1 MRLAMSFAVFLAL
14 PACDGPIKTPGS
26 TNENPVVRIVSPE
39 DGDVVNAQELITLR
53 AFAWDL
59 EDLAETLSV
68 RWSSDVDGEI
78 TTGTVE
84 EDDFTSVS
92 IGLLSVGT
100 HVITVTVQ
108 DSREGQ
114 GEDSI
119 NLVINGPPTAPIVS
133 ISPGAPATADD
144 LVVEFDVPSTDPE
157 DQPISFVFEW
167 RVDGAL
173 YGDVTDD
180 TVRSYLTY
188 VGQEWSVTV
197 TPTDGRVEG
206 EAGTASVVIMNS
218 APTAPEIAIT
228 PEELTGDMT
237 ALTCVVLVASVDEDG
252 DNITYTASWTLDG
265 IDFLDNTDGTI
276 VGDTV
281 DVSYVQAN
289 QEWICTMTPSDE
301 YEDGDSASVSLTVTY
316 PDLVV
321 DGTTETLTEGSYLY
335 DEVTLLN
342 DAILDISG
350 EVIIQATSFQVWVGS
365 TVNGEGSGGTRGV
378 QGTGG
383 GLGGGGGGT
392 SAGAGGGGHGGA
404 GGSGGWD
411 GSDTRGIGGSAYGDA
426 TTYEN
431 FMGSGGGST
440 AGSSA
445 GSGGGGGAGLMVV
458 AETITIDGVIDL
470 DGTDGGGPNTY
481 GGGGGAGG
489 GLLLHGDVISI
500 SGSIT
505 AIGGIGGSVTNDSGD
520 GGGGGG
526 GGRIKVFWGTSL
538 SGSCA
543 APSCWDIAGGVGAE
557 GGADEGGQDGGN
569 GSASMALAN
578 WP

>member
-1 MRLAMSFAVFLAL
+1 MSFAVFLAF

-39 DGDVVNAQELITLR
+39 DGDIINAQELITLR

-59 EDLAETLSV
+59 EDLAEDLAV

-84 EDDFTSVS
+84 EDDFTSVR

-100 HVITVTVQ
+100 HVITVMVQ
-108 DSREGQ
+108 DSDGGV
-114 GEDSI
+114 GEDWI
-119 NLVINGPPTAPIVS
+119 NMVINGPPTAPVVS
-133 ISPGAPATADD
+133 ISPSAPATADD

-157 DQPISFVFEW
+157 DQTISFVFEW
-167 RVDGAL
+167 RVDGAP

-180 TVRSYLTY
+180 TVRGYLTY

-197 TPTDGRVEG
+197 TPFDGRVEG
-206 EAGTASVVIMNS
+206 EAGTASVVILNS

-237 ALTCVVLVASVDEDG
+237 ALTCVVLVESVDGDG
-252 DNITYTASWTLDG
+252 DQITYTASWTLDG

-289 QEWICTMTPSDE
+289 QEWVCTMTPNDG
-301 YEDGDSASVSLTVTY
+301 YEDGATASVTLAVTY

-335 DEVTLLN
+335 DEVTLVNNATLTV
-342 DAILDISG
+342 SG
-350 EVIIQATSFQVWVGS
+350 EVSIQASSFHVGEGS
-365 TVNGEGSGGTRGV
+365 TVDGDGRGGSGGAR
-378 QGTGG
+378 GTGG
-383 GLGGGGGGT
+383 GVGGGGGGT
-392 SAGAGGGGHGGA
+392 SAGAGGGAHGGN

-411 GSDTRGIGGSAYGDA
+411 GSDTRGIGGSAFGDA
-426 TTYEN
+426 TSYEN
-431 FMGSGGGST
+431 FMGSGGGGTNS
-440 AGSSA
+440 GSA
-445 GSGGGGGAGLMVV
+445 GSGGGGGAGLIVV
-458 AETITIDGVIDL
+458 AETISIDGVIDL
-470 DGTDGGGPNTY
+470 DGADGGGPFTY

-489 GLLLHGDVISI
+489 GLLLHGDVVSI

-505 AIGGIGGSVTNDSGD
+505 AIGGIGGSVTNASGD

-543 APSCWDIAGGVGAE
+543 TLGCWDTTGGVGAT
-557 GGADEGGQDGGN
+557 GGAAEGGQDGGD
-569 GSASMALAN
+569 GSRVASQTN